1 MAIHGERVGIT
12 ILGSGSRGNATV
24 VHTEN
29 EAILIDAGFSAREL
43 RKRMARAEVD
53 EKLVRAILVTHE
65 HSDHVCGLRVCAK
78 QLGVPVYANRGTAE
92 VLRSRD
98 DKLGALTIFAPGS
111 SFGVGPFTVE
121 PFTIPH
127 DAYDPVAFVVKLGA
141 IKLGIATDL
150 GHVNALVSHQ
160 LKACDA
166 LVVESNHDIGM
177 LRNSDRTWSLKQR
190 ILSRHGHLSNDDGL
204 ELLRKVLHART
215 RHVVMAH
222 ASRDCN
228 EYELV
233 EAGVRQCLVELGR
246 EDVQLHVATQDDG
259 VQTIWVSHEIG

>member
-1 MAIHGERVGIT
+1 MSINGERVGIT
-12 ILGSGSRGNATV
+12 VLGSGSRGNATV
-24 VHTEN
+24 VHTDD

-43 RKRMARAEVD
+43 RKRMARMRIE
-53 EKLVRAILVTHE
+53 EGKIRAILVTHE

-78 QLGVPVYANRGTAE
+78 QLGVPIYANCGTAE

-98 DKLGALTIFAPGS
+98 DKLGNLTIFAPGS
-111 SFGVGPFTVE
+111 PFGVGPFTIE

-150 GHVNALVSHQ
+150 GHVNSLVSHQ
-160 LKACDA
+160 LRACDA
-166 LVVESNHDIGM
+166 LVVESNHDLGM
-177 LRNSDRTWSLKQR
+177 LRNSDRKWSLKQR
-190 ILSRHGHLSNDDGL
+190 ILSRHGHLSNEDGL
-204 ELLRKVLHART
+204 ELIRKVLHART

-228 EYELV
+228 EYDLV
-233 EAGVRQCLVELGR
+233 DTGMRRCLAELGR
-246 EDVQLHVATQDDG
+246 QDVQLIVATQDEG
-259 VQTIWVSHEIG
+259 ASTIWVSHEAG